1 MIDSNERLNDTFD
14 ALANK
19 HRRAILYRLSLQ
31 PRSISQLA
39 NEQELSHPAIHRHI
53 KILEQAKLIKR
64 RKSGRTN
71 FLSIDRTGLLELR
84 NWIDQY
90 HAYWGSQEE
99 TLENYVAS
107 IERANLKLKGKK

>member
-1 MIDSNERLNDTFD
+1 MADVSKRLSDIFD

-31 PRSISQLA
+31 PASILQLA
-39 NEQELSHPAIHRHI
+39 NEQGLSLPAIHRHI
-53 KILEQAKLIKR
+53 KILEQAKLLKR
-64 RKSGRTN
+64 KKSGRTN
-71 FLSIDRTGLLELR
+71 FLSLDRTGLLELR

-99 TLENYVAS
+99 TLENYVSS